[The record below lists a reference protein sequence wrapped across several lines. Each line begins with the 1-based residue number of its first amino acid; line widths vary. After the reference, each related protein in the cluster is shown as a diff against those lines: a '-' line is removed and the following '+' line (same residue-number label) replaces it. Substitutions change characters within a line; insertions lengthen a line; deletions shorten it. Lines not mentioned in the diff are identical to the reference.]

1 MKSGLLTSYLREDL
15 REKMIKQIRMFVS
28 EIARQRSCER
38 LELDLILFRPGNMVE
53 LESIKLRGAC
63 T

>member
-1 MKSGLLTSYLREDL
+1 
-15 REKMIKQIRMFVS
+15 MIEQIRMFVS

-53 LESIKLRGAC
+53 SIKLRGAC

>member
-1 MKSGLLTSYLREDL
+1 
-15 REKMIKQIRMFVS
+15 MIEQIRMFVS

-53 LESIKLRGAC
+53 LESIKRRGAC